1 MKTFDERKQK
11 ILTLI
16 NRDEKRNKLY
26 KNLVKRVGN
35 NKLLNPTTEKE
46 MELAE
51 VLCLIVVNISYL
63 SVAAKYELVNVPD
76 LKDNLFAQA
85 YEELFVDYLENHR
98 IDKPVVIMGVDEAAK
113 FVYDAIVFS
122 ESKRSMENFMN
133 SLGNKYNFNL
143 NSIKDLFR
151 LYYIDYRISL
161 KMEDI
166 YNYIPSMDS
175 NNTINESVFV
185 TVQNFANTFIKL
197 IKENEKEISE
207 DGIFSRGMK
216 S

>member
-1 MKTFDERKQK
+1 
-11 ILTLI
+11 
-16 NRDEKRNKLY
+16 
-26 KNLVKRVGN
+26 
-35 NKLLNPTTEKE
+35 

-51 VLCLIVVNISYL
+51 VLCSIVVNVSYL

-98 IDKPVVIMGVDEAAK
+98 IDKPIVIMGVDEAAK

-122 ESKRSMENFMN
+122 ESKRSMESFMN

-143 NSIKDLFR
+143 NSIKDLLR
-151 LYYIDYRISL
+151 LYYINYRISL

-175 NNTINESVFV
+175 NNIIDESVFV

-197 IKENEKEISE
+197 IKENEKEISD
-207 DGIFSRGMK
+207 DGIFSRVMK